1 VLSEFSERVGQTYAS
16 DELLPRMAR
25 ALGEGTGAA
34 RADVWV
40 RVGDELRAEATWPE
54 DAELPPARPVA
65 SSDESAVASSSMF
78 EPVRH
83 RDELLGAL
91 SIEKRPGESMTATEE
106 KLVRDLAAQAGLVL
120 RNAGLTEDL
129 LDTIEQLRT
138 SRQRLVTAQDEERRK
153 LERNLHDGAQQQLV
167 ALTVKVG
174 LLERLVERDPA
185 QARSIAGQLQGD
197 ATEALEELRDLAR
210 GIYPPLLA
218 DQGLVA
224 ALQSQ
229 ARKSAV
235 PVTVEGDGIGRYAR
249 EAEAAV
255 YFSCLEAL
263 QNAAK
268 YASASRATVSFSD
281 GDGALRFEVTDDGVG
296 FDTAS
301 SSYGTGLQGIADR
314 LAALDGS
321 MEVRSAPGRGTTL
334 AGSLPVDG

>member
-1 VLSEFSERVGQTYAS
+1 
-16 DELLPRMAR
+16 M
-25 ALGEGTGAA
+25 
-34 RADVWV
+34 
-40 RVGDELRAEATWPE
+40 
-54 DAELPPARPVA
+54 
-65 SSDESAVASSSMF
+65 
-78 EPVRH
+78 
-83 RDELLGAL
+83 
-91 SIEKRPGESMTATEE
+91 
-106 KLVRDLAAQAGLVL
+106 RDLAAQAGLVM
-120 RNAGLTEDL
+120 RNAGLTEEL
-129 LDTIEQLRT
+129 MDTIAQLRT

-153 LERNLHDGAQQQLV
+153 LERNLHDGAQQQIV
-167 ALTVKVG
+167 ALTVKLG

-185 QARSIAGQLQGD
+185 QARSIAGQLQED

-218 DQGLVA
+218 DQGLIA

-263 QNAAK
+263 QNVVK
-268 YASASRATVSFSD
+268 YASASRATVSLSD
-281 GDGALRFEVTDDGVG
+281 GDGALRFNVTDDGVG
-296 FDTAS
+296 FDTTT

-321 MEVRSAPGRGTTL
+321 IEVRSTAGVGTTVE
-334 AGSLPVDG
+334 GILPVGDRTGT